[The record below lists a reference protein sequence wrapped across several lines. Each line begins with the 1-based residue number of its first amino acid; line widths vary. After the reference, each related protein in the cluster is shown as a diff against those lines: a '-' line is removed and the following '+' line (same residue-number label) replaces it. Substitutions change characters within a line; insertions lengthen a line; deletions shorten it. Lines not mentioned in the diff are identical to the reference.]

1 MRFLEAFA
9 KKITGFFI
17 LNKSQTIEKM
27 NHKPLTYLALGDS
40 YTIGESV
47 SQEECYPVVLANKLG
62 EKRLNLAAPHII
74 ARTGWTTDELL
85 SAIKHENPPNTYD
98 LVSLLIGVN
107 NQYRNYD
114 INTYSKEFEALLN
127 IAIQKAKGDARRV
140 FVVSIPD
147 YGVTPFAKERNTD
160 IIAKEIDDYNAIAS
174 NISQK
179 YKVKYFDITP
189 ISRRAKQDLSLTA
202 EDDLHPSGKMYAA
215 WVNLMLDDVRSLLG

>member
-1 MRFLEAFA
+1 
-9 KKITGFFI
+9 
-17 LNKSQTIEKM
+17 M
-27 NHKPLTYLALGDS
+27 NHNSLNYLALGDS

-47 SQEECYPVVLANKLG
+47 SKDECYPFILARKLK
-62 EKRLNLAAPHII
+62 EKQLNLAAPHII

-85 SAIKHENPPNTYD
+85 SAIRHENPPNTYD

-114 INTYSKEFEALLN
+114 INVYSKEFEGLLK

-160 IIAKEIDDYNAIAS
+160 IIAREIDDYNTIAS

-189 ISRRAKQDLSLTA
+189 ISRKAKQDLSLTA

-215 WVNLMLDDVRSLLG
+215 WVNLMLDEVSSMLG

>member
-1 MRFLEAFA
+1 MKFLEVCV
-9 KKITGFFI
+9 KKITDFFI
-17 LNKSQTIEKM
+17 LNSPKLLEKM
-27 NHKPLTYLALGDS
+27 NHNPLTYLALGDS

-47 SQEECYPVVLANKLG
+47 NKAECYPIILATKLN
-62 EKRLNLAAPHII
+62 EKRPNLASPHII

-85 SAIKHENPPNTYD
+85 SAITHENPPNTYD

-114 INTYSKEFEALLN
+114 INVYSKEFEGLLK
-127 IAIQKAKGDARRV
+127 IAIQKAKGDVRHV

-160 IIAKEIDDYNAIAS
+160 RIAKEIDDYNEIAS

-179 YKVKYFDITP
+179 YEVKYFDITP
-189 ISRRAKQDLSLTA
+189 ISRKAKQDLSLIA
-202 EDDLHPSGKMYAA
+202 EDGLHPSGKMYAA
-215 WVNLMLDDVRSLLG
+215 WANLMLDDVRSMLG